1 MAISKKEILTNLVM
15 IELVVII
22 VGKLFYGSF
31 IAGVI
36 ISPLS
41 MLIYKER
48 RKQIIQR
55 KTRQLENQFKDMLIS
70 VSDALKVGYSF
81 ENAIRECYRDM
92 CSIYGVDSVIC
103 GEIKI
108 MISQIKLNIRTQEVV
123 DNFAKR
129 VDLKNAKLFSQ
140 IFQVA
145 KSTGGNMTEIIK
157 SVTDD
162 IVLKE
167 TTRDEITAS
176 VTEKRME
183 QRIMSVIPIFI
194 ILYITVTT
202 PGFLDVMYASV
213 LGKLIMTGCIA
224 AYVMAYLWGERI
236 IQNVMGK

>member
-1 MAISKKEILTNLVM
+1 MTISKKEMLANLVM
-15 IELVVII
+15 IELVIII

-48 RKQIIQR
+48 KKQIIQR
-55 KTRQLENQFKDMLIS
+55 KTRQLEIQFKDMLIS

-108 MISQIKLNIRTQEVV
+108 MISQIKLNIRIQEVV

>member
-1 MAISKKEILTNLVM
+1 MTISKKEMLANLVM

>member
-1 MAISKKEILTNLVM
+1 MSISKKEMLANLVM

-48 RKQIIQR
+48 KKQIIQR
-55 KTRQLENQFKDMLIS
+55 KTRQLEIQFKDMLIS

-140 IFQVA
+140 IFHVA

-213 LGKLIMTGCIA
+213 LGKLIMTGCIV

>member
-1 MAISKKEILTNLVM
+1 MSISKKEMLANLVM

-48 RKQIIQR
+48 KKQIIQR
-55 KTRQLENQFKDMLIS
+55 KTRQLEIQFKDMLIS

-129 VDLKNAKLFSQ
+129 VYLKNAKLFSQ
-140 IFQVA
+140 IFHVA

>member
-1 MAISKKEILTNLVM
+1 MTISKKEMLANLVM

-48 RKQIIQR
+48 KKQIIQR
-55 KTRQLENQFKDMLIS
+55 KTRQLEIQFKDMLIS

-92 CSIYGVDSVIC
+92 CNIYGVDSVIC

-194 ILYITVTT
+194 ILYITITT

-213 LGKLIMTGCIA
+213 LGKLIMTGCIV

>member
-1 MAISKKEILTNLVM
+1 MTISKKEMLANLVM

-31 IAGVI
+31 IAGLI

-48 RKQIIQR
+48 KKQIIQR
-55 KTRQLENQFKDMLIS
+55 KTRQLEIQFKDMLIS

>member
-1 MAISKKEILTNLVM
+1 MTISKKEMLANLVM
-15 IELVVII
+15 IELVIII

-48 RKQIIQR
+48 KKQIIQR
-55 KTRQLENQFKDMLIS
+55 KTRQLEIQFKDMLIS

-145 KSTGGNMTEIIK
+145 KSTGGNTTEIIK

-202 PGFLDVMYASV
+202 PGFLDVMYVSV

>member
-1 MAISKKEILTNLVM
+1 MSISKKEMLANLVM

-48 RKQIIQR
+48 KKQIIQR
-55 KTRQLENQFKDMLIS
+55 KTRQLEIQFKDMLIS

-194 ILYITVTT
+194 ILYITITT

>member
-1 MAISKKEILTNLVM
+1 MAISKKEMLTNLVM

-48 RKQIIQR
+48 KKQIIQR
-55 KTRQLENQFKDMLIS
+55 KTRQLEIQFKDMLIS

-194 ILYITVTT
+194 ILYITITT

-213 LGKLIMTGCIA
+213 LGKIIMTGCIA

>member
-1 MAISKKEILTNLVM
+1 MSISKKEMLANLVM

-48 RKQIIQR
+48 KKQIIQR
-55 KTRQLENQFKDMLIS
+55 KTRQLEIQFKDMLIS

-213 LGKLIMTGCIA
+213 LGKLIMTGCIV

>member
-1 MAISKKEILTNLVM
+1 MTISKKEMLANLVM

-31 IAGVI
+31 IAGMI

-48 RKQIIQR
+48 KKQIIQR
-55 KTRQLENQFKDMLIS
+55 KTRQLEIQFKDMLIS

-202 PGFLDVMYASV
+202 PGFLDVMYVSV

>member
-1 MAISKKEILTNLVM
+1 MTISKKEMLANLVM

-48 RKQIIQR
+48 KKQIIQR
-55 KTRQLENQFKDMLIS
+55 KTRQLEIQFKDMLIS

-92 CSIYGVDSVIC
+92 CSIYWVDSVIC

-236 IQNVMGK
+236 IQNIMGK

>member
-1 MAISKKEILTNLVM
+1 MTISKKEMLTNLVM

-48 RKQIIQR
+48 KKQIIQR
-55 KTRQLENQFKDMLIS
+55 KTRQLEIQFKDMLIS
-70 VSDALKVGYSF
+70 VYDALKVGYSF

-194 ILYITVTT
+194 ILYITITT

>member
-1 MAISKKEILTNLVM
+1 MTISKKEMLANLVM

-48 RKQIIQR
+48 KKQIIQR
-55 KTRQLENQFKDMLIS
+55 KTRQLEIQFKDMLIS

-108 MISQIKLNIRTQEVV
+108 MISQIKLNIRIQEVV

-167 TTRDEITAS
+167 TTRDEIRAS
-176 VTEKRME
+176 VTEKRMD

-202 PGFLDVMYASV
+202 PGFLDVMYANV

>member
-1 MAISKKEILTNLVM
+1 MTISKKEMLANLVM

-48 RKQIIQR
+48 KKQIIQR
-55 KTRQLENQFKDMLIS
+55 KTRQLEIQFKDMLIS

-194 ILYITVTT
+194 ILYITITT

>member
-1 MAISKKEILTNLVM
+1 MTISKKEMLANLVM

-48 RKQIIQR
+48 KKQIIQR

-194 ILYITVTT
+194 ILYITITT

>member
-1 MAISKKEILTNLVM
+1 MTISKKEMLANLVM

-48 RKQIIQR
+48 KKQVIQR

>member
-1 MAISKKEILTNLVM
+1 MAISKKEMLTNLVM

-48 RKQIIQR
+48 KKQIIQR
-55 KTRQLENQFKDMLIS
+55 KTRQLEIQFKDMLIS

-176 VTEKRME
+176 VTEKRIE

-194 ILYITVTT
+194 ILYITITT

>member
-1 MAISKKEILTNLVM
+1 MTISKKEKLANLVM

-48 RKQIIQR
+48 KKQIIQR
-55 KTRQLENQFKDMLIS
+55 KTRQLEIQFKDMLIS

-176 VTEKRME
+176 VTEKRIE

-194 ILYITVTT
+194 ILYITITT

-213 LGKLIMTGCIA
+213 LGKLIMTGCIV

>member
-1 MAISKKEILTNLVM
+1 MSISKKEMLANLVM

-48 RKQIIQR
+48 KKQIIQR
-55 KTRQLENQFKDMLIS
+55 KTRQLEIQFKDMLIS
-70 VSDALKVGYSF
+70 VSDALEVGYSF

-140 IFQVA
+140 IFHVA

>member
-1 MAISKKEILTNLVM
+1 MTISKKEMLANLVM

-48 RKQIIQR
+48 KKQIIQR
-55 KTRQLENQFKDMLIS
+55 KTRQLEIQFKDMLIS

>member
-1 MAISKKEILTNLVM
+1 MTISKKEMLANLVM

-48 RKQIIQR
+48 KKQIIQR
-55 KTRQLENQFKDMLIS
+55 KTRQLEIQFKDMLIS

-140 IFQVA
+140 IFHVA

>member
-1 MAISKKEILTNLVM
+1 MTISKKEMLANLVM

-48 RKQIIQR
+48 KKQIIQR

>member
-1 MAISKKEILTNLVM
+1 MAISKKEMLTNLVM

-55 KTRQLENQFKDMLIS
+55 KTRQLEIQFKDMLIS

-167 TTRDEITAS
+167 TTRDEIAAS

-194 ILYITVTT
+194 ILYITITT

>member
-1 MAISKKEILTNLVM
+1 MSISKKEMLANLVM

-48 RKQIIQR
+48 KKQIIQR
-55 KTRQLENQFKDMLIS
+55 KTRQLEIQFKDMLIS

>member
-1 MAISKKEILTNLVM
+1 MTISKKEMLANLVM

-48 RKQIIQR
+48 KKQIIQR
-55 KTRQLENQFKDMLIS
+55 KTRQLEIQFKDMLIS

-194 ILYITVTT
+194 ILYITITT

-236 IQNVMGK
+236 IQNIMGK

>member
-1 MAISKKEILTNLVM
+1 MSISKKEMLANLVM
-15 IELVVII
+15 IELVVIL

-48 RKQIIQR
+48 KKQIIQR
-55 KTRQLENQFKDMLIS
+55 KTRQLEIQFKDMLIS

-140 IFQVA
+140 IFHVA

>member
-1 MAISKKEILTNLVM
+1 MTISKKEMLANLVM

-48 RKQIIQR
+48 KKQIIQR
-55 KTRQLENQFKDMLIS
+55 KTRQLEIQFKDMLIS

-194 ILYITVTT
+194 ILYITITT
-202 PGFLDVMYASV
+202 PSFLDVMYASV

-236 IQNVMGK
+236 IQNIMGK

>member
-1 MAISKKEILTNLVM
+1 MTISKKEMLANLVM

-48 RKQIIQR
+48 KKQIIQR
-55 KTRQLENQFKDMLIS
+55 KTRQLEIQFKDMLIS

-167 TTRDEITAS
+167 TTRDEITA
-176 VTEKRME
+176 KRME

>member
-1 MAISKKEILTNLVM
+1 MTIRKKEMLANLVM
-15 IELVVII
+15 IELVIII

-48 RKQIIQR
+48 KKQIIQR
-55 KTRQLENQFKDMLIS
+55 KTRQLEIQFKDMLIS

>member
-1 MAISKKEILTNLVM
+1 MTISKKEMLANLVM

-48 RKQIIQR
+48 KKQIIQR
-55 KTRQLENQFKDMLIS
+55 KTRQLEIQFKDMLIS

-108 MISQIKLNIRTQEVV
+108 MISQIKLNIRIQEVV

>member
-1 MAISKKEILTNLVM
+1 MTISKKEMLANLVM

-48 RKQIIQR
+48 KKQIIQR
-55 KTRQLENQFKDMLIS
+55 KTRQLEIQFKDMLIS

-236 IQNVMGK
+236 IQNIMGK

>member
-1 MAISKKEILTNLVM
+1 MTISKKEMLTNLVM

-48 RKQIIQR
+48 KKQIIQR
-55 KTRQLENQFKDMLIS
+55 KTRQLEIQFKDMLIS

-194 ILYITVTT
+194 ILYITITT

>member
-1 MAISKKEILTNLVM
+1 MTISKKEMLANLVM

-48 RKQIIQR
+48 KKQIIQR

-194 ILYITVTT
+194 ILYITITT
-202 PGFLDVMYASV
+202 PGFLDVMYASL

>member
-1 MAISKKEILTNLVM
+1 MTISKKEMLANLVM

-48 RKQIIQR
+48 KKQIIQR
-55 KTRQLENQFKDMLIS
+55 KTRQLEIQFKDMLIS

-167 TTRDEITAS
+167 TTRDEIT
-176 VTEKRME
+176 EKRME

>member
-1 MAISKKEILTNLVM
+1 MSISKKEMLANLVM

-48 RKQIIQR
+48 KKQIIQR
-55 KTRQLENQFKDMLIS
+55 KTRQLEIQFKDMLIS

-194 ILYITVTT
+194 ILYITITT

-213 LGKLIMTGCIA
+213 LGKLIMTGCIV

>member
-1 MAISKKEILTNLVM
+1 MTISKKEMLANLVM

-31 IAGVI
+31 IAGLI

-48 RKQIIQR
+48 KKQIIQR
-55 KTRQLENQFKDMLIS
+55 KTRQLEIQFKDMLIS

-224 AYVMAYLWGERI
+224 AYAMAYLWGERI

>member
-1 MAISKKEILTNLVM
+1 MTISKKEMLANLVM

-48 RKQIIQR
+48 KKQIIQR
-55 KTRQLENQFKDMLIS
+55 KTRQLEIQFKDMLIS

-194 ILYITVTT
+194 ILYITITT
-202 PGFLDVMYASV
+202 PGFLDIMYASV

>member
-1 MAISKKEILTNLVM
+1 MTISKKEMLANLVM
-15 IELVVII
+15 IELVIII

-48 RKQIIQR
+48 KKQIIQR
-55 KTRQLENQFKDMLIS
+55 KTRQLEIQFKDMLIS